1 MIPLSA
7 AQISK
12 ILSAQKISGNREKV
26 TESVTIDSR
35 TASRGDCFFAIIG
48 ERLDGHDF
56 ACQALSAGA
65 SIVVAER
72 PIHTIGTDSADIT
85 VIQVKDTTASLQGL
99 ASWLRQQ
106 LNPTVVGITGSLG
119 KTTTK
124 ELTAALLRIRYNV
137 HASPGNLN
145 NQWGLPLSLLGLDE
159 SHQVMVAEM
168 AMSQANEISSLA
180 TLANPSIG
188 VITNVAP
195 AHMENFVDL
204 AAVAAAKGELA
215 QKLPA
220 SGTLIVNADD
230 PRTDAMPKKLAPHVA
245 HVVRFGYDPSAE
257 VRATN
262 LVSIPD
268 GWAFD
273 LHIGSASRNIEL
285 RLPGA
290 AGVPNFLA
298 ATATAHALNVT
309 IDEIAAEAS
318 KLEPLP
324 NRGAIHRSGS
334 ITLVDESYNAS
345 PMAMNMA
352 LEDFATLP
360 TAGRRIAVLGDMLE
374 MGDWTDQVHRDAG
387 GKAAEIKVDL
397 LLAVGTCAALMA
409 EGATGNGMIRERIHA
424 FDTAEEAASWLAPRL
439 QDGDTVLV
447 KGSRAIHLERV
458 AQAVTTTPVGS
469 NGVVEN

>member
-7 AQISK
+7 AQISE
-12 ILSAQKISGNREKV
+12 ILSAQTISGNPDKV
-26 TESVTIDSR
+26 AESVTIDSR
-35 TASRGDCFFAIIG
+35 TTSGGDCFFAIIG

-56 ACQALSAGA
+56 ACQAMSAGA
-65 SIVVAER
+65 VIVVAER
-72 PIHTIGTDSADIT
+72 PIHAIGADSADIT
-85 VIQVKDTTASLQGL
+85 VIQVKDTTASLQVL

-145 NQWGLPLSLLGLDE
+145 NQWGLPLSLLGLEE

-230 PRTDAMPKKLAPHVA
+230 PHTDAMPEKLAPHVV
-245 HVVRFGYDPSAE
+245 HVVRFGCDASAD

-262 LVSIPD
+262 LVSISD

-298 ATATAHALNVT
+298 ATATAHALDVT

-324 NRGAIHRSGS
+324 NRGAIHRIGS

-360 TAGRRIAVLGDMLE
+360 TAGLGDMLE

-458 AQAVTTTPVGS
+458 AQAVTTAPVGS
-469 NGVVEN
+469 NGVMES